1 MTVDADLREQD
12 LGEWN
17 GLTDDEIAAVWP
29 SAARCQAGRTV
40 GGRARR
46 RGRGHCSRPRCL
58 GALERIAAGGADET
72 VVVAHGGVIIALERA
87 LGVWR
92 DGNRHPHLGGWWVES
107 KGVAPGSR
115 VGGVAQGR
123 PPGTAARNRHRPR
136 LASRPMM
143 KVEVVR
149 SRRRRK
155 TVQARQVGDVLRVS
169 VPATLTRSEEEMW
182 VSEMLR
188 RVELRQ
194 SRGEIDL
201 TERAQALSAK
211 FALAL
216 PKEIRW
222 VDNQRFRWGS
232 CTPGDGTVRISSRLA
247 KEPSWV
253 LDYVIVH
260 ELAHL
265 HVRGHGKAFWDLVD
279 RYPLME
285 RARGFLI
292 ARGVEDPDDVRRR
305 RPVGRA
311 YERTSSGPH
320 QLGRVGRVAAW

>member
-1 MTVDADLREQD
+1 MMKVEPK
-12 LGEWN
+12 
-17 GLTDDEIAAVWP
+17 AVEP
-29 SAARCQAGRTV
+29 KM
-40 GGRARR
+40 
-46 RGRGHCSRPRCL
+46 
-58 GALERIAAGGADET
+58 
-72 VVVAHGGVIIALERA
+72 
-87 LGVWR
+87 
-92 DGNRHPHLGGWWVES
+92 VE
-107 KGVAPGSR
+107 P
-115 VGGVAQGR
+115 
-123 PPGTAARNRHRPR
+123 T
-136 LASRPMM
+136 M

-149 SRRRRK
+149 SWRRRK
-155 TVQARQVGDVLRVS
+155 TVQARQVGDVLLVS

-188 RVELRQ
+188 RVQLRQ
-194 SRGEIDL
+194 SRGVIDL
-201 TERAQALSAK
+201 TERAQVLSAK
-211 FALAL
+211 FALAS

-232 CTPGDGTVRISSRLA
+232 CTPGDGTIRISSRLA

-292 ARGVEDPDDVRRR
+292 ARGVEDPDDDAGADD
-305 RPVGRA
+305 VGA
-311 YERTSSGPH
+311 DAAGTGT
-320 QLGRVGRVAAW
+320 LGGV

>member
-1 MTVDADLREQD
+1 
-12 LGEWN
+12 
-17 GLTDDEIAAVWP
+17 
-29 SAARCQAGRTV
+29 
-40 GGRARR
+40 
-46 RGRGHCSRPRCL
+46 
-58 GALERIAAGGADET
+58 
-72 VVVAHGGVIIALERA
+72 
-87 LGVWR
+87 
-92 DGNRHPHLGGWWVES
+92 
-107 KGVAPGSR
+107 
-115 VGGVAQGR
+115 
-123 PPGTAARNRHRPR
+123 
-136 LASRPMM
+136 MM

-149 SRRRRK
+149 SRKRRK

-201 TERAQALSAK
+201 TERARALSAK
-211 FALAL
+211 FALAA

-285 RARGFLI
+285 RARGILI
-292 ARGVEDPDDVRRR
+292 ARGVEDPDAAAGTDT
-305 RPVGRA
+305 VG
-311 YERTSSGPH
+311 G
-320 QLGRVGRVAAW
+320 V

>member
-1 MTVDADLREQD
+1 
-12 LGEWN
+12 
-17 GLTDDEIAAVWP
+17 
-29 SAARCQAGRTV
+29 
-40 GGRARR
+40 
-46 RGRGHCSRPRCL
+46 
-58 GALERIAAGGADET
+58 
-72 VVVAHGGVIIALERA
+72 
-87 LGVWR
+87 
-92 DGNRHPHLGGWWVES
+92 
-107 KGVAPGSR
+107 
-115 VGGVAQGR
+115 
-123 PPGTAARNRHRPR
+123 
-136 LASRPMM
+136 MM

-149 SRRRRK
+149 SRKRRK

-201 TERAQALSAK
+201 TERARALSAK
-211 FALAL
+211 FALAS

-253 LDYVIVH
+253 LDYV
-260 ELAHL
+260 
-265 HVRGHGKAFWDLVD
+265 RGHGKAFWDLVD

-292 ARGVEDPDDVRRR
+292 ARGVEDPDDAAGTDT
-305 RPVGRA
+305 VG
-311 YERTSSGPH
+311 G
-320 QLGRVGRVAAW
+320 V